1 MKPAKKICIFLLLL
15 CIAAALI
22 PFPQTIKTVADTENL
37 IRIHV
42 RANDDSEEAQAMKLR
57 VRDAINIE
65 ISKSMNKCSDVNSAR
80 STLNEMLPK
89 LKKTAE
95 AVCGQPVSCT
105 LGRESFPDRYYDNIL
120 YPAGEY
126 EALIVRIGEGSG
138 ANWWCVAFPPLCYSA
153 IENASPIPQKV
164 TYRSFF
170 AELWHCLFG

>member
-22 PFPQTIKTVADTENL
+22 PFPQPIETVADTENL

-95 AVCGQPVSCT
+95 TVCGQP
-105 LGRESFPDRYYDNIL
+105 FPARSAVKAFPTATMIISSTPQANTKQ
-120 YPAGEY
+120 
-126 EALIVRIGEGSG
+126 LIVRIGEGSG
-138 ANWWCVAFPPLCYSA
+138 ANWWCVAFPPAMPTAL
-153 IENASPIPQKV
+153 
-164 TYRSFF
+164 
-170 AELWHCLFG
+170 